1 MSQNTLFSAIVA
13 AFIIEIYKT
22 LLPPNDQRT
31 VDLLSQLV
39 KNSNPP
45 PSVSGSPVL
54 DNQSF
59 KPNPVAIRVNIVLFL
74 SFFLSIMSAVA
85 CALIQQWC
93 YEYLKFAYPR
103 AAPHECGRVRTY
115 LFQGL
120 DKFQMRR
127 FLYGTHVLLHIS
139 LFLFFCALN
148 DFFYTVNTVVGD
160 VIRYCLV
167 TSLAVYTVFSTSPF
181 IFSNSPYNTPLT
193 PLLRASGILLLYGFR
208 FTLRLLGVSRDATL
222 KLTKLSYIRGIHF
235 DRAQLLLYEAER
247 KAEELEPYA
256 MKWLFTEND
265 FNDKDMDTFLEGLPG
280 YMSSHHTK
288 TRQMDKY
295 LTKDYIIKRIK
306 THIMTCVTSL
316 ELSEE
321 VIITRVWYCVESLR
335 LIFQHSLGVIDTHR
349 HPPDPDQSPP

>member
-45 PSVSGSPVL
+45 PSVSESPVL

-103 AAPHECGRVRTY
+103 AAQHECSRVRT
-115 LFQGL
+115 F
-120 DKFQMRR
+120 
-127 FLYGTHVLLHIS
+127 LLHIS
-139 LFLFFCALN
+139 LCVFFWALS
-148 DFFYTVNTVVGD
+148 DFSSMVDTLVGA
-160 VIRYCLV
+160 VTRYCLIASWV
-167 TSLAVYTVFSTSPF
+167 LYAVLSISPF

-306 THIMTCVTSL
+306 THIMTCVTS
-316 ELSEE
+316 
-321 VIITRVWYCVESLR
+321 
-335 LIFQHSLGVIDTHR
+335 
-349 HPPDPDQSPP
+349 

>member
-22 LLPPNDQRT
+22 LLPPNDKRT

-45 PSVSGSPVL
+45 ESPVL

-74 SFFLSIMSAVA
+74 SFFLSTMSAVV

-127 FLYGTHVLLHIS
+127 FMYGTHVLLHIS
-139 LFLFFCALN
+139 LFLFFWALS
-148 DFFYTVNTVVGD
+148 DFFSMVNTLVGA
-160 VIRYCLV
+160 VTRYCLIA
-167 TSLAVYTVFSTSPF
+167 SLVVYAVLSISPF

-265 FNDKDMDTFLEGLPG
+265 FSDKDMDTFLEGLPG

-321 VIITRVWYCVESLR
+321 ATITRVRCCVNSFR
-335 LIFQHSLGVIDTHR
+335 LIFQHELGLIQEELSSVEMDASDVR
-349 HPPDPDQSPP
+349 